1 MVKVTKEIWYTDNSG
16 EERYM
21 KTVEVLETNKEYETK
36 KYASTMK
43 KTTIDDVFAAYR
55 DYLSTREWD

>member
-1 MVKVTKEIWYTDNSG
+1 MVKVTKEIWYTDNNG
-16 EERYM
+16 AERYM

-36 KYASTMK
+36 KYASTTK
-43 KTTIDDVFAAYR
+43 KTTIEDIFAAYR